1 MKIVHIADC
10 YIDGWGYQENLL
22 PQYQKRAGHDVV
34 VVADNDHL
42 KYLNNSTLA
51 QTILNRGVEYE
62 NDGIKVYK
70 IREYLT
76 TSSTSLICRGLYK
89 LLEKETPDIIFHHN
103 LNTSTLLVAARY
115 KRKYP
120 QVKLY
125 VDNHADWINES
136 KNKLWHKVFYDNLI
150 PWMVRRLGD
159 NVNYYL
165 GVSPLR
171 CQYLNKVFQVP
182 EHRIKFLPIGCD
194 TVGAEQVTESREELR
209 KQYQIKSDA
218 FVVVSGGKLDRSKG
232 TLELLE
238 ACDNIKDNISNLQ
251 LLLFGKIDD
260 EVKQVVNGKEW
271 VTVEGWCDR
280 MKTLSLLKMSDVAC
294 WPWLHTTLI
303 EDAVASGIPLVVKM
317 SDNVSH
323 FAKEQAGMFLE
334 KGDVEELMEALFEVK
349 TNANNFRKNTMK
361 ARDKFCYSTL
371 IRCLD
376 NETFYEWKYE

>member
-51 QTILNRGVEYE
+51 QTILNRGMEYE

-89 LLEKETPDIIFHHN
+89 LLEKEIPDIIFHHN

-115 KRKYP
+115 KRKNP

-150 PWMVRRLGD
+150 PWTVRRLGD

-182 EHRIKFLPIGCD
+182 EHKIKFLPIGCD
-194 TVGAEQVTESREELR
+194 TDGAEQVTESREELR
-209 KQYQIKSDA
+209 KHYQIKSDA

-238 ACDNIKDNISNLQ
+238 ACKSIKGTISNLQ
-251 LLLFGKIDD
+251 LVLFGKIDD
-260 EVKQVVNGKEW
+260 EVKQIVNGKEW
-271 VTVEGWCDR
+271 IMMEGWCDR
-280 MKTLSLLKMSDVAC
+280 KKTLSLLKMSDVAC

-303 EDAVASGIPLVVKM
+303 EDSVATGIPLVVKM
-317 SDNVSH
+317 SDNVCH
-323 FAKEQAGMFLE
+323 FAKEQAGVFLE
-334 KGDVEELMEALFEVK
+334 RGDVEELMGALLEVK
-349 TNANNFRKNTMK
+349 TKAKQYRQNSMI

-371 IRCLD
+371 ARCLD
-376 NETFYEWKYE
+376 NETFYEWKI